1 MCFPIWESDSRIV
14 RFSCAGNN
22 EFVDRPEHS
31 SGPNAILGCDAAVS
45 THIKVS
51 GNGFRES
58 GFTKIVTEVR
68 FECGAKS

>member
-22 EFVDRPEHS
+22 EFVDRPKHS
-31 SGPNAILGCDAAVS
+31 SVRKAILGCDAAVS
-45 THIKVS
+45 THIK
-51 GNGFRES
+51 GLANGFGEC
-58 GFTKIVTEVR
+58 GLTKFVTEVG